1 MERLGTIYG
10 GWFVPKDIELN
21 ENSIVYSGGVGEDI
35 SFDLLVSDK
44 YDSNIFL
51 IDPTNRAKK
60 HYHEIV
66 NYYETKKWDITGNIQ
81 KDYFKMVEKLRPNI
95 FVFRQSCFT

>member
-10 GWFVPKDIELN
+10 GWFIPKDIELN
-21 ENSIVYSGGVGEDI
+21 ESSIVYSGGVGEDI
-35 SFDLLVSDK
+35 SFDLLISDK

-60 HYHEIV
+60 HYHEMV
-66 NYYETKKWDITGNIQ
+66 NYYETKEWDITGNIQ
-81 KDYFKMVEKLRPNI
+81 KDYFKVVENLNPNI
-95 FVFRQSCFT
+95 YHLQQ